1 MIKQV
6 NSFLLL
12 LVTLIATTGAAQNLR
27 APEYFLLPRE
37 LPYYEKRT
45 TTKDFH
51 MFGFIEA
58 DSIVFAQ
65 GQWSFDVTD
74 GFATI
79 SAVTDMYLDDNF
91 PKDNDPVLIGGIMSN
106 AVFVAESLLV
116 VNSESSC
123 DYLPEGL
130 VVELNAVGFE
140 MRCPTEND

>member
-37 LPYYEKRT
+37 LPYYEERT
-45 TTKDFH
+45 TTKDFQ

-58 DSIVFAQ
+58 GSKVFAQ

-79 SAVTDMYLDDNF
+79 SAVIDTHLPANF
-91 PKDNDPVLIGGIMSN
+91 LQDNDPVLIDGKMSE
-106 AVFVAESLLV
+106 AVFVAHSLLV
-116 VNSESSC
+116 LNSENSC

-130 VVELNAVGFE
+130 VAELNAVGFE

>member
-12 LVTLIATTGAAQNLR
+12 LITLIATTGAAQNLR
-27 APEYFLLPRE
+27 APEYFLLPLE
-37 LPYYEKRT
+37 LPYYEERT
-45 TTKDFH
+45 TTKDFQ

-58 DSIVFAQ
+58 DSMVFAQ

-79 SAVTDMYLDDNF
+79 SAVIDTHLPANF
-91 PKDNDPVLIGGIMSN
+91 LQDNDPVLLNGKMSE
-106 AVFVAESLLV
+106 AVFVAHSLSVL
-116 VNSESSC
+116 NKENSC

-130 VVELNAVGFE
+130 VVELNTVGFE
-140 MRCPTEND
+140 MRCQTESN

>member
-12 LVTLIATTGAAQNLR
+12 LVSLIATTGAAQNLR
-27 APEYFLLPRE
+27 APEYFLLPLE
-37 LPYYEKRT
+37 LPYYEERT
-45 TTKDFH
+45 ITKDFR

-58 DSIVFAQ
+58 GSKVFAQ

-79 SAVTDMYLDDNF
+79 SAVIDTHLPANF
-91 PKDNDPVLIGGIMSN
+91 LQDNDPVLIDGKMSE
-106 AVFVAESLLV
+106 AVFVAHSLLV
-116 VNSESSC
+116 LNSENSC

>member
-37 LPYYEKRT
+37 LPYYEERT

-79 SAVTDMYLDDNF
+79 SAVIDMHLPANF
-91 PKDNDPVLIGGIMSN
+91 LQDNDPVLIDGKMSE
-106 AVFVAESLLV
+106 AVFVAHSLAVL
-116 VNSESSC
+116 NAESSC
-123 DYLPEGL
+123 DFLPEGM

-140 MRCPTEND
+140 MRCPAENN